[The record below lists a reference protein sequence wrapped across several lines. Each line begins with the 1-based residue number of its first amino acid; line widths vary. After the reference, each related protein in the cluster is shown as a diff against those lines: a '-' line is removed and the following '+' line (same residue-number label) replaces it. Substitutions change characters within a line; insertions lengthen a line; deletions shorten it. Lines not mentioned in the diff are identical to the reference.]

1 MTPEQAAAISAIASI
16 IAQIGTWPIGT
27 VIIAIMF
34 GPWIMMWLTSRT
46 MEKKLEAAQKMFD
59 GAMEMYK
66 NNIKLVENYE
76 RIADEQAD
84 TIRLSTAA
92 ITELTTWLKTKT
104 PCHQLLAA
112 QLRSIQK

>member
-1 MTPEQAAAISAIASI
+1 
-16 IAQIGTWPIGT
+16 
-27 VIIAIMF
+27 
-34 GPWIMMWLTSRT
+34 

-92 ITELTTWLKTKT
+92 ITN
-104 PCHQLLAA
+104 
-112 QLRSIQK
+112 